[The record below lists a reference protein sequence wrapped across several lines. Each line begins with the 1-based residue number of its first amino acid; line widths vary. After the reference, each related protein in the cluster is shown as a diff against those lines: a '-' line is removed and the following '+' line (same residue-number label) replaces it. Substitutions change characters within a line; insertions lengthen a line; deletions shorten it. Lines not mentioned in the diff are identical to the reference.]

1 MKKKGLILWECL
13 YVNEYC
19 GVFFK
24 DFMYVRLM
32 YVCSYVIKGIGSF
45 FIEFFIYFC
54 QYFCDLVEIFFYNLY

>member
-32 YVCSYVIKGIGSF
+32 YMYVCSYVIKGIGSF
-45 FIEFFIYFC
+45 YIEFFIYFC
-54 QYFCDLVEIFFYNLY
+54 